1 MVTRSRSPRKLR
13 SKSKSPRKMKSK
25 SKSPRR
31 AMKSKSKSRSPRR
44 VARMSKSRSPRRMAR
59 KSKSR
64 SPRRVARMSK
74 SRSPRRVMKS
84 KSKSPRKMKSKSK
97 SKSPRKMKSKSK
109 SKSPRKARKT
119 RKVRSASKKRSPN
132 AANKWIHAHKA
143 QIRAA
148 VAAKGMTGK
157 KGAFLKVA
165 AELRKAE
172 GYSPAKKATVVQ
184 KRAALLKKLASGT
197 ATQSAEAKMRAMF
210 SRPLSSYSPSGRV
223 RRVRKAKKA
232 RTGPK
237 RAPTKFAAYIHH
249 HRAAIQAEVKRQGME
264 GKKGALFTVASQ
276 MYRTA

>member
-13 SKSKSPRKMKSK
+13 SKSKSPRKMKVRSASK

-97 SKSPRKMKSKSK
+97 S
-109 SKSPRKARKT
+109 PRKARKA
-119 RKVRSASKKRSPN
+119 RKARSASKKRSPN

-165 AELRKAE
+165 AQLRKAE

-237 RAPTKFAAYIHH
+237 KAATKFAAYIQH

-264 GKKGALFTVASQ
+264 GKKGALFKVAAQ